1 MTVDGARLVVAGAGL
16 RGLGYAR
23 LATASGRARVIAV
36 AEPDPT
42 RRAQFAA
49 EFGVPPE
56 HVYTDW
62 RDLAAAGRIGDA
74 VVIATQ
80 DQMHTDPTI
89 AFAELGYHILLEKPM
104 ATEEADALRIA
115 AAVEKAKVI
124 FAVCHVMRYTRYS
137 KALKRELDNG
147 VIGRL
152 VSVQHLEPIGW
163 WHFAHSFVRGNW
175 SNSHTSGPLLLT
187 KACHDID
194 WLLQLFGSAPT
205 EVSSFGRLSHFRPDQ
220 RPEGATD
227 TCLTCPAEPSCPYS
241 ATRVY
246 LSCLGDPDREFW
258 PLSAVTTDHTPAG
271 VEAALRDGPYG
282 RCVYTSANDV
292 VDHQVVTMSF
302 ADGATCSFTLTAFTP
317 MGGRRTRLFGTHGS
331 IEGDNSLLHITDFR
345 TGREWTIDT
354 ESDAGSTA
362 AEGHHG
368 GDAAMMDTFLEAVA
382 AGDPSLIPSDA
393 ASSLLS
399 HRVVWA
405 AERAR
410 ATGTV
415 VRVPAMRR

>member
-1 MTVDGARLVVAGAGL
+1 MTVNRVRLVVAGAGL

-23 LATASGRARVIAV
+23 HAVASGRARVTAV
-36 AEPDPT
+36 AEPDPS

-56 HVYTDW
+56 HVYADW
-62 RDLAAAGRIGDA
+62 RDLAAAGRVGDA

-80 DQMHTDPTI
+80 DQMHTEPTI

-104 ATEEADALRIA
+104 ATTEAEAVRIA
-115 AAVEKAKVI
+115 AAVEKADVI
-124 FAVCHVMRYTRYS
+124 FAVCHVMRYTPYS
-137 KALKRELDNG
+137 KALKEVLDDG

-163 WHFAHSFVRGNW
+163 WHYAHSFVRGNW

-187 KACHDID
+187 KSCHDID
-194 WLLQLFGSAPT
+194 WLLHLFGSAPT
-205 EVSSFGRLSHFRPDQ
+205 QVSSFGGLSHFRADQ
-220 RPEGATD
+220 RPEGATS
-227 TCLTCPAEPSCPYS
+227 TCLNCPVEASCPYS
-241 ATRVY
+241 APRLY
-246 LSCLGDPDREFW
+246 LSCLGDPEREFW

-271 VEAALRDGPYG
+271 VEAALRTGPYG
-282 RCVYTSANDV
+282 RCVYTSTNDV

-317 MGGRRTRLFGTHGS
+317 MSGRHTRLFGTHGS
-331 IEGDNSLLHITDFR
+331 IEGDSSALHITDFR
-345 TGREWTIDT
+345 TDRRWTVDT
-354 ESDAGSTA
+354 GAGAGSTA

-368 GDAAMMDTFLEAVA
+368 GDAAMTDTFLAAVA
-382 AGDPSLIPSDA
+382 EGNSSLIPSDA

-405 AERAR
+405 AEHAR
-410 ATGTV
+410 NTGNV
-415 VRVPAMRR
+415 VHLAG